1 MLWGSNTGP
10 QTMLAK
16 KRYLSLSYP
25 LVPAIFFKKKNLLCC
40 AHMIGVGMQ
49 KDTCEDQKTTL
60 CSEFSSHTL
69 SEF

>member
-25 LVPAIFFKKKNLLCC
+25 LVPAIFFKKKKLIVLCPHDWSGH
-40 AHMIGVGMQ
+40 AKGYM
-49 KDTCEDQKTTL
+49 
-60 CSEFSSHTL
+60 
-69 SEF
+69 